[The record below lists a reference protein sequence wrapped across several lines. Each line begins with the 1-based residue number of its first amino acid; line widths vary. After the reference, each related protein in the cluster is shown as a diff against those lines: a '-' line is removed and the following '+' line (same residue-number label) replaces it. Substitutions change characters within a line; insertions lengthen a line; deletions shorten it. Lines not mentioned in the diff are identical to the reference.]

1 MKIEPTPITLG
12 TSGLGRHSEP
22 GSAEERAAVE
32 VAIDLLTSRHGFV
45 DTSNNYAA
53 GRSEAV
59 LGIALRELGMDGSR
73 VISKVDQDPETGVFD
88 RDRVLRSFEE
98 TTARLGVDRL
108 PLLHLHDP
116 YSVSFEDTISIGGAV
131 QGLIELR
138 SAGVVDAIGVA
149 AAPVPLMAKYVET
162 GVFDAVLIHNRFTL
176 VDHSAETVFA
186 DAKAR
191 GMAVFN
197 AAPFGSGLL
206 VKGRIP
212 VRSTPIGPPATS
224 CWSGPSG
231 CSGCVRSTGRRW
243 LPQRCTTRCG
253 PRWSIPRS
261 SGCRDRIVV
270 SSSTSWS
277 RRRSRRGCGAP
288 STTWVRHLPR
298 WTTAITP
305 ERCRCSAPR
314 PAARERGAGDGVRSP
329 DRRTT
334 LRR

>member
-22 GSAEERAAVE
+22 GSAEERAAVD

-45 DTSNNYAA
+45 DTSNNYSA

-59 LGIALRELGMDGSR
+59 LGIALRELGADGSR
-73 VISKVDQDPETGVFD
+73 VISKVDQDPETGAFD

-108 PLLHLHDP
+108 PLVHLHDP
-116 YSVSFEDTISIGGAV
+116 YSVSFADSISTGGAV
-131 QGLIELR
+131 QGLLELR
-138 SAGVVDAIGVA
+138 NAGVVDAIGVA

-176 VDHSAETVFA
+176 VDHSADTVFA

-206 VKGRIP
+206 VKGPHSGAKYAYRP
-212 VRSTPIGPPATS
+212 AGEELLEWTERLQRVCAEHGTSMAAAALHFSLRSPLID
-224 CWSGPSG
+224 
-231 CSGCVRSTGRRW
+231 STVVG
-243 LPQRCTTRCG
+243 
-253 PRWSIPRS
+253 
-261 SGCRDRIVV
+261 V
-270 SSSTSWS
+270 SSPN
-277 RRRSRRGCGAP
+277 RREQLDELVQAKVPDGLWDAIESLGPAP
-288 STTWVRHLPR
+288 SPVDDSDY
-298 WTTAITP
+298 A
-305 ERCRCSAPR
+305 
-314 PAARERGAGDGVRSP
+314 
-329 DRRTT
+329 
-334 LRR
+334 

>member
-1 MKIEPTPITLG
+1 MCIRD
-12 TSGLGRHSEP
+12 SS
-22 GSAEERAAVE
+22 S
-32 VAIDLLTSRHGFV
+32 
-45 DTSNNYAA
+45 

-59 LGIALRELGMDGSR
+59 LGIALRELGADGSR

-116 YSVSFEDTISIGGAV
+116 DSVTFEESISIGGAV

-176 VDHSAETVFA
+176 VDHSAEPVFA

-206 VKGRIP
+206 VKGPHSGAKYAYRP
-212 VRSTPIGPPATS
+212 AGEELLEWTERLQRVCAEHGTSMAAAALHYSLRSPLID
-224 CWSGPSG
+224 
-231 CSGCVRSTGRRW
+231 STVVG
-243 LPQRCTTRCG
+243 
-253 PRWSIPRS
+253 
-261 SGCRDRIVV
+261 V
-270 SSSTSWS
+270 SSPH
-277 RRRSRRGCGAP
+277 RREQLDELVQAEVPDGLWGAIESLGPAP
-288 STTWVRHLPR
+288 SPVDDSDY
-298 WTTAITP
+298 A
-305 ERCRCSAPR
+305 
-314 PAARERGAGDGVRSP
+314 
-329 DRRTT
+329 
-334 LRR
+334 

>member
-45 DTSNNYAA
+45 DTSNNYAG

-176 VDHSAETVFA
+176 VDSSAETVFA

-206 VKGRIP
+206 VKGPHAGAQYAYR
-212 VRSTPIGPPATS
+212 PATEELLAWTERLQLLCAEHGTS
-224 CWSGPSG
+224 MAAAALHYSL
-231 CSGCVRSTGRRW
+231 RSPLVDSTVVG
-243 LPQRCTTRCG
+243 
-253 PRWSIPRS
+253 
-261 SGCRDRIVV
+261 V
-270 SSSTSWS
+270 SSPH
-277 RRRSRRGCGAP
+277 RREQLDELVQAEVPEGLWDAVESLGPAP
-288 STTWVRHLPR
+288 SPVDDSDY
-298 WTTAITP
+298 A
-305 ERCRCSAPR
+305 
-314 PAARERGAGDGVRSP
+314 
-329 DRRTT
+329 
-334 LRR
+334 